1 MKKAVVSIF
10 LFCMLISQAIGG
22 FATAQQIIIDGAVVD
37 IPEDMGSI
45 REKDD
50 RTFVPIRFISEY
62 LGCAVNYGA
71 LQESATIT
79 DANSV
84 SYLAQRDSEML
95 YILPNTGMAQRIRM
109 DTQVFVDDSEDRM
122 YIPIRFFAQALGY
135 TVDWDEATQT
145 VTLTTAPPTE

>member
-10 LFCMLISQAIGG
+10 LLCLVLGQAISG
-22 FATAQQIIIDGAVVD
+22 FATAKQITINGIVVD
-37 IPEDMGSI
+37 IPDDMGSI

-62 LGCAVNYGA
+62 LGCAVNYGE
-71 LQESATIT
+71 LQETATIT
-79 DANSV
+79 DGNHV

-109 DTQVFVDDSEDRM
+109 DTQVFIDDSEGRM

-135 TVDWDEATQT
+135 TVDWDETTET
-145 VTLTTAPPTE
+145 VSLTAAPPAE